1 MQVQKVFVNGVNRGL
16 FPFGIIQEGYV
27 KNKFIVKLL
36 MKREVCRTKNYV
48 SYVGEIFLLVS
59 GAPGKG
65 S

>member
-1 MQVQKVFVNGVNRGL
+1 MQVQKVFVNGVINRGL

-27 KNKFIVKLL
+27 KNESFKVLL

-48 SYVGEIFLLVS
+48 SYVGEIFLL
-59 GAPGKG
+59 APGKG